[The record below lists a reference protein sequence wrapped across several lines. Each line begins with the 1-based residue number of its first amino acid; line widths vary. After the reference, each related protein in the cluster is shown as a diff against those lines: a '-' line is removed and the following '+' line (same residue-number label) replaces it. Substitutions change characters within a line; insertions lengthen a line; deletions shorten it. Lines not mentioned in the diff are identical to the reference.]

1 MSTLT
6 APRPRNRQRVGSR
19 TGAQHG
25 SNRLGGY
32 SDDQAGT
39 TREIVCLPGA
49 GGSRLV
55 KAALLHLMKLG
66 GCGDLAA
73 VFARRRCFLWGG
85 VCR

>member
-1 MSTLT
+1 MSTVT
-6 APRPRNRQRVGSR
+6 APHPHASQEAERRTDAHRVPS
-19 TGAQHG
+19 
-25 SNRLGGY
+25 RLGRY
-32 SDDQAGT
+32 TDDRSGAK
-39 TREIVCLPGA
+39 REIVCVPGA